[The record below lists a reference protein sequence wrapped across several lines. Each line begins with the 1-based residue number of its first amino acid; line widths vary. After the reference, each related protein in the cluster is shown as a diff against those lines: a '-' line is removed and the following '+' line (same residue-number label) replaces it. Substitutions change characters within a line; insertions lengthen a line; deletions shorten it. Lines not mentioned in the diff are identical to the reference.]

1 MRHRKDWERS
11 ECNHCQHYSDEC
23 RRGVVSGIPII
34 NVCRVKNMAEN
45 SLLFLIRKSEFV
57 NK

>member
-23 RRGVVSGIPII
+23 RVASGIPII

>member
-23 RRGVVSGIPII
+23 RQGSCFWNP
-34 NVCRVKNMAEN
+34 NNKRVPSKEHG
-45 SLLFLIRKSEFV
+45 
-57 NK
+57 

>member
-23 RRGVVSGIPII
+23 RRGSCFWNP
-34 NVCRVKNMAEN
+34 NNKRVPSKEHG
-45 SLLFLIRKSEFV
+45 
-57 NK
+57 